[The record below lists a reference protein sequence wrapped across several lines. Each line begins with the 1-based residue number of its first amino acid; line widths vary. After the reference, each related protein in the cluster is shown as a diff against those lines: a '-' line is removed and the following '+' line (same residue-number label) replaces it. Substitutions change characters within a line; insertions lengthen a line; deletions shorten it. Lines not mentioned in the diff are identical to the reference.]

1 MVVRQMSQVSE
12 LLSMGSASPAVALGL
27 HKKLGDAVRREMDYA
42 QVMEKVKKEIRAFSI
57 S

>member
-1 MVVRQMSQVSE
+1 MSQVSE

-27 HKKLGDAVRREMDYA
+27 HKRINDAVKKEMDYA
-42 QVMEKVKKEIRAFSI
+42 KVMEKVKREIRAFSI

>member
-1 MVVRQMSQVSE
+1 MRQMSQVSE

-27 HKKLGDAVRREMDYA
+27 HKKIKDALSREMDYA
-42 QVMEKVKKEIRAFSI
+42 QVMEKVKREIRAFSI